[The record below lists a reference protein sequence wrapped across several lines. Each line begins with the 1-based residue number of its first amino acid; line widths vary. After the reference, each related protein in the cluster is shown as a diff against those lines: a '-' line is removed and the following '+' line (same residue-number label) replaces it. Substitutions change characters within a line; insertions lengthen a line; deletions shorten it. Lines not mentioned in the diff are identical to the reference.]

1 MEPPKPAHRLLI
13 QVAKI
18 IQAGAVGGLLSVPV
32 FEVMVPE
39 SAGYFVACGLGYF
52 VVPGLVASFMIR
64 NAFPHRAFWGA
75 VIIGVFVV
83 ALYVGSAFDWPPL
96 RR

>member
-13 QVAKI
+13 QVAKVV
-18 IQAGAVGGLLSVPV
+18 QAAAVGGLLSVPV

-39 SAGYFVACGLGYF
+39 SAGYFVACGLMYF
-52 VVPGLVASFMIR
+52 VVPGLVASFLIR
-64 NAFPHRAFWGA
+64 KAFPNRAFCGA
-75 VIIGVFVV
+75 IVIGIFLVTVWV
-83 ALYVGSAFDWPPL
+83 ASAFGWPPP